1 MKKLKDVVKKLKVSE
16 NVQKV
21 MQAKTT
27 ELRNDHENLETTLTR
42 FREDVTSFRTEV
54 FNTIRGTKDDLQE

>member
-16 NVQKV
+16 NVQKA
-21 MQAKTT
+21 MQVKTT
-27 ELRNDHENLETTLTR
+27 ELRTDHENLETTMTR

>member
-16 NVQKV
+16 NVQKA
-21 MQAKTT
+21 MQVKTT
-27 ELRNDHENLETTLTR
+27 ELRTDHENLETTLTR